1 MISFNISGPQ
11 GTSLNMEVLIYLS
24 DANIRMHT
32 LTLSQEISH
41 NNITIL
47 K

>member
-1 MISFNISGPQ
+1 MISLNISGPQ

-32 LTLSQEISH
+32 LTLSQEIPQ
-41 NNITIL
+41 NNKTIQ